1 MMSHYIDRIGKGND
15 QIWYHVNFLRGKPE
29 NMKLMVRTKIKGN
42 LAFTRET
49 LIDEPNFEDLPPL
62 PACDKRPAAV
72 LDVMEAVI
80 LKLPASASIA
90 VDRCVSN
97 KPTVSTPNLGN
108 VTNHPMVLQRTETP
122 FQLNMNYNQDECL
135 PLLPPPF
142 QRAVS
147 NENQGQAMMTHF
159 VPAMAQS
166 YHSPLRVSSGSTP
179 PSLEMHETSS
189 QELQNHHAEY
199 YHMLHG
205 NLNCENGD
213 GDDFEPL
220 PFAFQDDNAPCDDFA
235 AFIEGAI
242 QQVGTR

>member
-1 MMSHYIDRIGKGND
+1 MMPHFDRIGRGKEHF
-15 QIWYHVNFLRGKPE
+15 WYHVNFLRGKPE

-97 KPTVSTPNLGN
+97 KPTVSTPNLGS
-108 VTNHPMVLQRTETP
+108 VTAGNNHPMVLQRTETP
-122 FQLNMNYNQDECL
+122 FQLNTNCNQDECL
-135 PLLPPPF
+135 PPPPF

-147 NENQGQAMMTHF
+147 NEGQGQVMMTHC
-159 VPAMAQS
+159 VPAMVKS
-166 YHSPLRVSSGSTP
+166 YHSPLQVSSYGSTP
-179 PSLEMHETSS
+179 PSLDMHETSS
-189 QELQNHHAEY
+189 QELQNYHAEHY
-199 YHMLHG
+199 QMLHG
-205 NLNCENGD
+205 NLNCKN

-220 PFAFQDDNAPCDDFA
+220 PFAFQDDNPPCDDFA

>member
-1 MMSHYIDRIGKGND
+1 MMPHYIDRIGRGKEHF
-15 QIWYHVNFLRGKPE
+15 WYHVNFLRGKPE

-62 PACDKRPAAV
+62 PACDNRPAAV

-80 LKLPASASIA
+80 LKLPARVSIA

-97 KPTVSTPNLGN
+97 KPTVSVPNLVN
-108 VTNHPMVLQRTETP
+108 VTAGNNHPMVLQGTETP
-122 FQLNMNYNQDECL
+122 FQFNMNCNENECL
-135 PLLPPPF
+135 PLPPPPF
-142 QRAVS
+142 HRAVS

-166 YHSPLRVSSGSTP
+166 YHSPLRVSSYGSAQLPLT
-179 PSLEMHETSS
+179 MHETNA
-189 QELQNHHAEY
+189 QELQNHHAEH
-199 YHMLHG
+199 YHM
-205 NLNCENGD
+205 E
-213 GDDFEPL
+213 DFEPL

-235 AFIEGAI
+235 AFIDGAI